1 MTLEKYIK
9 PDKPNRYNNLFQ
21 EKILFSLALLL
32 MAFLILQLVL
42 FQYGRDQGIYAVVG
56 RTILEGGAPYKDAWD
71 FKPPAIFFIY
81 ALARF
86 VFGSSQHGVRIL
98 EALSFLALTGAF
110 AVFTRRHLS
119 SWSLGILGGVLAL
132 LNHVQLGF
140 WDTGQPESFGAALL
154 AWALVLA
161 TFRPHKNSSQA
172 FLKQVMAWFFSGL
185 LFALAALL
193 KPPLGGGLICSTAII
208 AFVDARNAGGGSRFK
223 HFFYVLFFFAF
234 GAVVALMPFIF
245 FFASKGAIVDIYDIF
260 FQFVPTYTAI
270 QFSPL
275 KLPSL
280 LASAVKRWLFYFSLM
295 SSAGMC
301 LMLLLAP
308 RHSREREGCA
318 HVFGVIV
325 PQLLGVAL
333 QAKFFSYH
341 FGAILPFSA
350 LCAVWGFAKLWQKTD
365 RRGLL
370 LAGFVLMTAW
380 QMYTKG
386 VVERGFLQL
395 RAMVNSADRARIND
409 ELYSIRDINAWANR
423 KAAEWISKNTPAEI
437 PVYIWGFEPVIY
449 DLANRHF
456 SSKYIYNVPQRADW
470 QKEST
475 RKALMQELSER
486 PPSVIVAVHNDQFKH
501 VTGNQRDSA
510 EELKNFSELS
520 YLIQTDYKFAT
531 SFEDLD
537 IYLLKKLL
545 TYN

>member
-1 MTLEKYIK
+1 
-9 PDKPNRYNNLFQ
+9 
-21 EKILFSLALLL
+21 
-32 MAFLILQLVL
+32 
-42 FQYGRDQGIYAVVG
+42 
-56 RTILEGGAPYKDAWD
+56 
-71 FKPPAIFFIY
+71 
-81 ALARF
+81 
-86 VFGSSQHGVRIL
+86 
-98 EALSFLALTGAF
+98 
-110 AVFTRRHLS
+110 
-119 SWSLGILGGVLAL
+119 
-132 LNHVQLGF
+132 
-140 WDTGQPESFGAALL
+140 
-154 AWALVLA
+154 
-161 TFRPHKNSSQA
+161 
-172 FLKQVMAWFFSGL
+172 
-185 LFALAALL
+185 
-193 KPPLGGGLICSTAII
+193 
-208 AFVDARNAGGGSRFK
+208 
-223 HFFYVLFFFAF
+223 
-234 GAVVALMPFIF
+234 
-245 FFASKGAIVDIYDIF
+245 
-260 FQFVPTYTAI
+260 
-270 QFSPL
+270 
-275 KLPSL
+275 
-280 LASAVKRWLFYFSLM
+280 
-295 SSAGMC
+295 
-301 LMLLLAP
+301 MLLLAP